1 MVLWLFSGSYGEW
14 RIYYLYP
21 IPKKPLFYLTLLKW
35 IENPYK
41 FYVILLEF
49 NEKNRVNLWWMI
61 ADYGKFNPTSGF
73 YSPLLAT
80 AFKWKFLPDTPI
92 RLRRGSF
99 INFLPLPVAQQFHF

>member
-49 NEKNRVNLWWMI
+49 NEKNRVNL
-61 ADYGKFNPTSGF
+61 
-73 YSPLLAT
+73 
-80 AFKWKFLPDTPI
+80 
-92 RLRRGSF
+92 
-99 INFLPLPVAQQFHF
+99 